1 MNINISQI
9 LNFNLNGYF
18 YVYVVFCYL
27 MDLESINANSL
38 LFLCLLNDSY
48 LEIKII
54 IEKKT
59 ILNISIIY
67 KYKIKLK

>member
-27 MDLESINANSL
+27 MDLESIKTNSL